1 VTGLIVKEK
10 IMKEGR
16 ALIIGNWLLL
26 HYHHIISGRV
36 LSPHHQRQG
45 TNAIK

>member
-10 IMKEGR
+10 IIKEGR

-36 LSPHHQRQG
+36 LMQSSTDDINR
-45 TNAIK
+45 